1 VFDREDSGCTAHLL
15 AYEII
20 PLGVGQASV
29 IARLPAFVAF
39 SFGLLHGFGFTSA
52 RTDID
57 PARCA
62 LALVVLVARWVWDA
76 I

>member
-1 VFDREDSGCTAHLL
+1 
-15 AYEII
+15 
-20 PLGVGQASV
+20 V
-29 IARLPAFVAF
+29 IARSPAFVAF